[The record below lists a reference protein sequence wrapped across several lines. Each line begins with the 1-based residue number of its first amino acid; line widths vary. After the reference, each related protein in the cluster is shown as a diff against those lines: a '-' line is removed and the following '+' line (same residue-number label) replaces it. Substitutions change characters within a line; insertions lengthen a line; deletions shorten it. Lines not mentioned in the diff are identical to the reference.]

1 MHMYCVLH
9 SLLVGSSFDKR
20 LEFVIE
26 WGYCIYHLVID
37 YYGSFRKMEVL
48 HSWSIHLHGQMQYF
62 MSGPMMQYLMYIG
75 GPYIMYVVE
84 NGEDFNAKQ
93 REVK

>member
-1 MHMYCVLH
+1 
-9 SLLVGSSFDKR
+9 
-20 LEFVIE
+20 
-26 WGYCIYHLVID
+26 
-37 YYGSFRKMEVL
+37 
-48 HSWSIHLHGQMQYF
+48 MQYF